1 MGVGVVAVC
10 RRMVGDSS
18 PCRVLEAVMTWI
30 AWFILGWA
38 ALCVLFVLP
47 FLIKGIRQERRH
59 RPISEHTAE
68 YWQ

>member
-1 MGVGVVAVC
+1 
-10 RRMVGDSS
+10 
-18 PCRVLEAVMTWI
+18 MTWI